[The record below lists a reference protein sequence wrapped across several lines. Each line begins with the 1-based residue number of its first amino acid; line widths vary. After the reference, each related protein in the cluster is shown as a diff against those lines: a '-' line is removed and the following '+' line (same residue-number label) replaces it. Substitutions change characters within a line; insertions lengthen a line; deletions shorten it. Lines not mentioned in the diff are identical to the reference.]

1 VAEQGYAG
9 FDYTLWVGLWG
20 PAKIPQDIAAKIN
33 KDVNAA
39 LASPDLKERLAKLG
53 TVPGN
58 LTIAQFTDFVKKEIE
73 DTKKILDAA
82 GIKPQ

>member
-1 VAEQGYAG
+1 M
-9 FDYTLWVGLWG
+9 
-20 PAKIPQDIAAKIN
+20 PADVAAKIN

-39 LASPDLKERLAKLG
+39 LASPDVRERLTKLG

-58 LTIAQFTDFVKKEIE
+58 MSIPEFNAFVRKEIE
-73 DTKKILDAA
+73 DTQKILQAA